1 MQPSIHKRFAKFR
14 KQFREHWQLLL
25 FLIPGITVL
34 ILFHYIPMYGVQI
47 AFREYLPA
55 EGILGSK
62 WVGLEYFRKFLTSFQ
77 ISRILPNTILL
88 SLYMLVTGF
97 PLTVL
102 FALALNTVR
111 DLRFKKLVQTVSYI
125 PHFISTVVMVG
136 MLMQMLSP
144 VTGLYGNV
152 YRLFGGSGYPK
163 DLFGD
168 GSMFRHLYV
177 WSDLWQGLGWSTIVY
192 IAALSSVDP
201 ELHEAAEIDG
211 ASRLARIRH
220 IDFPA
225 ILPTVSV
232 MLILTIGG
240 ILNIGFDKVYLMQN
254 NLNLRQSEII
264 ATYVY
269 KVGMSAGDGQFSYA
283 TAIGLFNSVIN
294 CLLLII
300 VNAISRRIEGGATLW

>member
-1 MQPSIHKRFAKFR
+1 MQPSISKSRARLAK
-14 KQFREHWQLLL
+14 QLREHWQLLL
-25 FLIPGITVL
+25 FLVPGVTVM
-34 ILFHYIPMYGVQI
+34 ILFHYIPIYGVQI

-55 EGILGSK
+55 RGITGSE
-62 WVGLEYFRKFLTSFQ
+62 WVGLEYFVKFLTSFQ
-77 ISRILPNTILL
+77 FSRVMPNTIIL

-97 PLTVL
+97 PITVI

-111 DLRFKKLVQTVSYI
+111 NLRFKKVVQTISYI

-136 MLMQMLSP
+136 MMMQMLSP
-144 VTGLYGNV
+144 VTGLYGNI

-168 GSMFRHLYV
+168 GSLFRHLYV
-177 WSDLWQGLGWSTIVY
+177 WSDLWQGLGWATIVY

-211 ASRLARIRH
+211 ASRLARIRY

-240 ILNIGFDKVYLMQN
+240 ILNVGFEKVYLMQN
-254 NLNLRQSEII
+254 NLNLRQSEVI

-269 KVGMSAGDGQFSYA
+269 KVGMTAGDGQFSYA

-294 CLLLII
+294 CVLLIV
-300 VNAISRRIEGGATLW
+300 VNSISRRIEGGATLW